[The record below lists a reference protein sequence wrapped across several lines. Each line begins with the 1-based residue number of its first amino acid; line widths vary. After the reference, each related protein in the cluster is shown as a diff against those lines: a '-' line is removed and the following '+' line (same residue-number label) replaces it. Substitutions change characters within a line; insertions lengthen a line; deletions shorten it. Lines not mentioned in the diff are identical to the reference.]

1 MSCLASEVWL
11 ESQHDRFIEDY
22 GDLISAVEEWDRL
35 SKDILD
41 DKTRTESAQA
51 SIHVVEVY
59 KRTDLYQWYKDH
71 STSSNSKR
79 STPWG
84 SELFVDALRF
94 YDAYMNYSILDKK
107 KYLMLT
113 HRQTTPDHILKVL
126 ESYFEPE
133 E

>member
-41 DKTRTESAQA
+41 LKTRTESAQA
-51 SIHVVEVY
+51 SNYVVDVY
-59 KRTDLYQWYKDH
+59 KRTDLYQWYKAH
-71 STSSNSKR
+71 SPSAR
-79 STPWG
+79 STPWA
-84 SELFVDALRF
+84 SELFVDALKF

-113 HRQTTPDHILKVL
+113 HRETTPNHILKVL